1 MQGEAIEMASLNKN
15 LLLLTKISGTQVYI
29 CKSFAIKEC
38 MTNKITLD
46 AYGKASKMCEHSTP

>member
-1 MQGEAIEMASLNKN
+1 MASLNKN